1 MHVCI
6 CFGTL
11 FPISGGVSN
20 MNSSQ
25 REITHIISVNT
36 SVDIRIPTYKI
47 RSITTNNIKQLLN
60 TIKYHYVQSKKG
72 QIKKMLQ
79 ARRNSYLNRKIKRR

>member
-11 FPISGGVSN
+11 FPKLFPISDGGGVSN

-36 SVDIRIPTYKI
+36 SVDIRILTYKI
-47 RSITTNNIKQLLN
+47 RSTTTNNIKQLLS
-60 TIKYHYVQSKKG
+60 TIKYHYVPSKKE
-72 QIKKMLQ
+72 QIKKCYYQ
-79 ARRNSYLNRKIKRR
+79 DETVI